1 MAMKLLPYLKA
12 HRWRIAWALLQVLL
26 IAGFELL
33 KPWPL
38 QIVIDN
44 ALGGK
49 PFPIAAL
56 SSSPV
61 KLLLLACVG
70 MVVVHFGAGVL
81 TLLHNYTAIRIG
93 QDMVNDLRGALYAHL
108 QRLSLAFHSRQRV
121 GDLLYRITADS
132 FAVQT
137 MIMNG
142 ALPILSALVLLAGML
157 VVLFPLDPT
166 LTVLAL
172 TVVPVLFALIALF
185 NRKIVEIAGDVRTT
199 ESRVY
204 SLVQWAM
211 SSIKLVQAFTKEEE
225 EHRRFMGA
233 SRESLQAT
241 LRLYS
246 WQTLYSG
253 TVNLVIAAGT
263 AIVVFAGAQA
273 VISGTLSIG
282 QLIVFISYLAQLYAP
297 INQITQ
303 SWGLIAGARVG
314 ARKIFEILDTEP
326 DLKDGTRNFPPSGA
340 RGEVAWSGV
349 DFRYRADTPILT
361 GIELKVPAGTKIA
374 VVGPTG
380 AGKSTLL
387 GLLPRFYDPSA
398 GSVAIDGVDV
408 REYTLRSL
416 RSQIAM
422 VLQPPLIFPLSVRD
436 NIAYGRPGAD
446 DAAIEQAARLA
457 QVDDLIA
464 SLPAGYDTL
473 LGESGAALSEGE
485 KQRIT
490 IARALL
496 RDAPIL
502 ILDEPTSALD
512 VTTEALVMAGIER
525 LMVGRTTFIIA
536 HRLSTVRRCDRILV
550 LHGGA
555 IVEQGTLSELLRL
568 NGFFAEYYRTQ
579 FAPEEEHDRAGRAS
593 GLKSFRGF
601 GETSDRHH
609 KPFPRVPEIVLN
621 TGLTPTLI
629 SHSPS
634 TA

>member
-1 MAMKLLPYLKA
+1 MVMKLRPYLKA
-12 HRWRIAWALLQVLL
+12 HRWKIAWALLQVLL

-93 QDMVNDLRGALYAHL
+93 QDMVNDLRSALYAHL

-121 GDLLYRITADS
+121 GDLLYRLTADS

-233 SRESLQAT
+233 SRESLRAT

-273 VISGTLSIG
+273 VMSGTLSIG

-361 GIELKVPAGTKIA
+361 GIELKVPAGAKIA

-398 GSVAIDGVDV
+398 GSVAIDGTDV

-446 DAAIEQAARLA
+446 DAAIELAARLA

-464 SLPAGYDTL
+464 SLPGGYDTL
-473 LGESGAALSEGE
+473 LGESGATLSEGE

-550 LHGGA
+550 LHGGG
-555 IVEQGTLSELLRL
+555 IVEQGTLPELLRL

-579 FAPEEEHDRAGRAS
+579 FAPEEEHAEQV
-593 GLKSFRGF
+593 GL
-601 GETSDRHH
+601 
-609 KPFPRVPEIVLN
+609 RV
-621 TGLTPTLI
+621 
-629 SHSPS
+629 
-634 TA
+634 

>member
-1 MAMKLLPYLKA
+1 MAIKLLPYLRQ
-12 HRWRIAWALLQVLL
+12 HRWSIAWALLQVLL

-44 ALGGK
+44 VLSGK
-49 PFPIAAL
+49 PFPIDAL
-56 SSSPV
+56 SASPGI
-61 KLLLLACVG
+61 LLLLASVG
-70 MVVVHFGAGVL
+70 MVFVHFGAGAL

-93 QDMVNDLRGALYAHL
+93 QNMVNDLRGTLYAHL

-157 VVLFPLDPT
+157 VVLFPLDPA
-166 LTVLAL
+166 LTMLAL
-172 TVVPVLFALIALF
+172 TVVPVLFILISLF
-185 NRKIVEIAGDVRTT
+185 NRRIIEIAGDVRAT

-211 SSIKLVQAFTKEEE
+211 SSIKVVQAFTKEEE

-253 TVNLVIAAGT
+253 TVNLVIAGGT
-263 AIVVFAGAQA
+263 ALVVFAGARA
-273 VISGTLSIG
+273 VVSGTLSIG

-314 ARKIFEILDTEP
+314 ARRIFEILDTEP
-326 DLKDGTRNFPPSGA
+326 DLKDGTQNFPPSGA
-340 RGEVAWSGV
+340 RGETTWSGV
-349 DFRYRADTPILT
+349 SFSYRPDTPILA
-361 GIELKVPAGTKIA
+361 GINLKVPVGSKTA

-398 GSVAIDGVDV
+398 GSVAIDGIDV
-408 REYTLRSL
+408 REYTMRSL
-416 RSQIAM
+416 RNQISM

-436 NIAYGRPGAD
+436 NIAYGRPGAAD
-446 DAAIEQAARLA
+446 PEIEHAARLA
-457 QVDDLIA
+457 RIDDLIA
-464 SLPAGYDTL
+464 SLPEGYDTL
-473 LGESGAALSEGE
+473 LGESGTSLSEGE

-496 RDAPIL
+496 RNAPIL

-512 VTTEALVMAGIER
+512 VTTEALVMAGIEG
-525 LMVGRTTFIIA
+525 LMAGRTTFVIA
-536 HRLSTVRRCDRILV
+536 HRLSTVRRCDRIIV
-550 LHGGA
+550 LRAGA
-555 IVEQGTLSELLRL
+555 IVEQGTLQELLHL
-568 NGFFAEYYRTQ
+568 DGFFAEYYRTQ
-579 FAPEEEHDRAGRAS
+579 FAPQETGEEQI
-593 GLKSFRGF
+593 
-601 GETSDRHH
+601 
-609 KPFPRVPEIVLN
+609 RVVV
-621 TGLTPTLI
+621 
-629 SHSPS
+629 
-634 TA
+634 

>member
-1 MAMKLLPYLKA
+1 MWKKLLPYLKPY
-12 HRWRIAWALLQVLL
+12 HWLITWALLQVFL

-38 QIVIDN
+38 QVVIDN
-44 ALGGK
+44 VLGGK

-56 SSSPV
+56 SALSPA
-61 KLLLLACVG
+61 LILIGACITVI
-70 MVVVHFGAGVL
+70 VVHFGAGAL
-81 TLLHNYTAIRIG
+81 TLLHNYTTIRVG
-93 QDMVNDLRGALYAHL
+93 QNMVNDLRGALYAHL

-121 GDLLYRITADS
+121 GDLLYRVTADS

-185 NRKIVEIAGDVRTT
+185 NRKIVQIAGDVRTT

-282 QLIVFISYLAQLYAP
+282 QLIIFISYLAQLYAP

-326 DLKDGTRNFPPSGA
+326 DLKDGMRKFSPSGA
-340 RGEVAWSGV
+340 RGEIAWSGV

-361 GIELKVPAGTKIA
+361 GI
-374 VVGPTG
+374 
-380 AGKSTLL
+380 
-387 GLLPRFYDPSA
+387 
-398 GSVAIDGVDV
+398 
-408 REYTLRSL
+408 
-416 RSQIAM
+416 
-422 VLQPPLIFPLSVRD
+422 
-436 NIAYGRPGAD
+436 
-446 DAAIEQAARLA
+446 
-457 QVDDLIA
+457 
-464 SLPAGYDTL
+464 
-473 LGESGAALSEGE
+473 
-485 KQRIT
+485 
-490 IARALL
+490 
-496 RDAPIL
+496 
-502 ILDEPTSALD
+502 
-512 VTTEALVMAGIER
+512 
-525 LMVGRTTFIIA
+525 
-536 HRLSTVRRCDRILV
+536 
-550 LHGGA
+550 
-555 IVEQGTLSELLRL
+555 
-568 NGFFAEYYRTQ
+568 
-579 FAPEEEHDRAGRAS
+579 
-593 GLKSFRGF
+593 
-601 GETSDRHH
+601 
-609 KPFPRVPEIVLN
+609 
-621 TGLTPTLI
+621 
-629 SHSPS
+629 
-634 TA
+634 